1 MRRSHLVG
9 FTIVVIWDTIIH
21 EKRSSEKTQ
30 ENLEKL
36 LKLDQCIRSHGD
48 DKFQNSKS
56 DYRISEGLER
66 FERFKHLNDLI
77 VGINLEWPR
86 STFFKQTV
94 APRSSLYRSHI

>member
-21 EKRSSEKTQ
+21 EKRSSEKHK
-30 ENLEKL
+30 EILKKV
-36 LKLDQCIRSHGD
+36 LKLDQCIRSHDD

-77 VGINLEWPR
+77 VGINFDW
-86 STFFKQTV
+86 
-94 APRSSLYRSHI
+94 PRSSLYRGHF

>member
-21 EKRSSEKTQ
+21 EKRSSEKHKKI
-30 ENLEKL
+30 LKKV

-48 DKFQNSKS
+48 DKI
-56 DYRISEGLER
+56 RISEGLER

-86 STFFKQTV
+86 S
-94 APRSSLYRSHI
+94 SLYRGHI